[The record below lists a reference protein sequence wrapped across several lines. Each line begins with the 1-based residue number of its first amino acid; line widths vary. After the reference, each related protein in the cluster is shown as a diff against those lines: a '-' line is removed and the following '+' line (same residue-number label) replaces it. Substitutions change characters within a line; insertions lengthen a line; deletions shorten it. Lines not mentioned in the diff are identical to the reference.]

1 MLRTLV
7 VDDDQSVR
15 RLLTVVLSLNPQVQV
30 VGEAEDGSS
39 AVSLIGE
46 LRPDLVILDHAM
58 PGRTG
63 ASIVPILKEILPK
76 ADIVFFSAYV
86 DDPGCSC
93 DLFMMSED
101 YGCYLLSKEDIW
113 RLELLLKELHD
124 RRLIQGKSSRTRNT
138 ASASPFGQSS

>member
-30 VGEAEDGSS
+30 VGEAEDGSI

-46 LRPDLVILDHAM
+46 LRPDVVILDHAM

-76 ADIVFFSAYV
+76 ADVIFFSAYV
-86 DDPGCSC
+86 SNPDCSC
-93 DLFMMSED
+93 DLFLMSEEF
-101 YGCYLLSKEDIW
+101 GCYLLSKGDIW
-113 RLELLLKELHD
+113 RLELLLEELYD
-124 RRLIQGKSSRTRNT
+124 RRMIQSE
-138 ASASPFGQSS
+138 AS